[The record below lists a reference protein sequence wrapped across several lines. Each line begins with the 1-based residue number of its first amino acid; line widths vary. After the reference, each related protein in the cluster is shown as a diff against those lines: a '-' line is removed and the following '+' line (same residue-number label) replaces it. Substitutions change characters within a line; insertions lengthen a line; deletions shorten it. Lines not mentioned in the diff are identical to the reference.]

1 MTGTLPA
8 SVPELFAAVAARVPD
23 APAVVHKDTGLSYRQ
38 LDEQANRLARELIRH
53 GVGPDR
59 LVAVAVPRSAQLV
72 VVLLAVL
79 KAGGAYLPL
88 DPRYPAARLSY
99 LVDDAAP
106 VLLVRAGEVA
116 LPAADL
122 PEVVVD
128 DPEFTARCARHSG
141 AAVTADELRRPLR
154 PDHLMYVIYT
164 SGSTGSPKGVLVS
177 HEGVRD
183 LVATQ
188 TERFGPAPGERVLQ
202 WASVSF
208 DAFFWDL
215 TLALLSGATLVM
227 ADADDL
233 LPGENLHETLVKY
246 DITHAVLPPVALSI
260 TDSDGVLPG
269 GTIMSTGDACT
280 PTLIAKWAPG
290 RRMFN
295 GYGPT
300 EVTVGVSIAGPVE
313 DPSDTAIG
321 RPWTGGRVH
330 VLDERLRPV
339 PDGEEGE
346 LYLAGS
352 GLARG
357 YLNRPGLT
365 ATRFVPDP
373 FGPPGTRMYRSGDR
387 GWRGPAGELHFA
399 GRADDQV
406 KVRGF
411 RIELG
416 EIEAC
421 LTGHPAVQI
430 AACVV
435 TGALADARVVAFAT
449 LRPGAGAGAGSGE
462 LREFLVA
469 RLPEHMVPARVTV
482 LPVLPTLS
490 NGKIDRRAL
499 RGRADAD
506 RTRAT
511 ADPAA
516 TPATAPAGVPTG
528 VPAAVPHSHEEVLYA
543 TVRELLALDSVDPGD
558 NLFRIGGNSVVAAR
572 LVSVLRRKTGVR
584 LPMRAVFE
592 AETLAGLARLL
603 HEHDTTAPGER
614 R

>member
-1 MTGTLPA
+1 VGGPVTGAPPTT
-8 SVPELFAAVAARVPD
+8 VPELFAEVAARVPD
-23 APAVVHKDTGLSYRQ
+23 LPAVTYKDTTLSYAQ
-38 LDEQANRLARELIRH
+38 LDQEANRLARELIRR

-59 LVAVAVPRSAQLV
+59 LVAVAVPRSARLV
-72 VVLLAVL
+72 VALLAVL

-88 DPRYPAARLSY
+88 DSRYPAARLSY
-99 LVDDAAP
+99 LIEDAAP
-106 VLLVRAGEVA
+106 ALLLRTAEVA
-116 LPAADL
+116 LPATDVL
-122 PEVVVD
+122 EITLD
-128 DPEFTARCARHSG
+128 EPEFTALCACHSG
-141 AAVTADELRRPLR
+141 VAVAADERREPLR
-154 PDHLMYVIYT
+154 PDHLMYVIHT
-164 SGSTGSPKGVLVS
+164 SGSTGTPKGVLVP

-188 TERFGPAPGERVLQ
+188 AERFGPVPGERVLQ

-208 DAFFWDL
+208 DAAFWDL

-300 EVTVGVSIAGPVE
+300 EVTVGVSIAGPVQDPE
-313 DPSDTAIG
+313 DTGIG

-339 PDGEEGE
+339 PAGVEGE

-387 GWRGPAGELHFA
+387 GWRGTEGELHFV
-399 GRADDQV
+399 GRADEQV

-416 EIEAC
+416 EIETC
-421 LTGHPAVQI
+421 LTRHPAVQL

-435 TGALADARVVAFAT
+435 TGALADARVVAHVT
-449 LRPGAGAGAGSGE
+449 LRPGAGVGPGE
-462 LREFLVA
+462 LRESLA
-469 RLPEHMVPARVTV
+469 AQLPEHMVPARIDV
-482 LPVLPTLS
+482 LEALPTLS
-490 NGKIDRRAL
+490 TGKIDRGAL
-499 RGRADAD
+499 RERADA
-506 RTRAT
+506 RY
-511 ADPAA
+511 
-516 TPATAPAGVPTG
+516 TAPVAGPG
-528 VPAAVPHSHEEVLYA
+528 PADTPGSYEDMLYA
-543 TVRELLALDSVDPGD
+543 TVRELLSLDAVAPDD
-558 NLFRIGGNSVVAAR
+558 NLFRIGGSSVVAAR
-572 LVSVLRRKTGVR
+572 LVGILRKKTGVR

-592 AETLAGLARLL
+592 TETLAGLVRLL
-603 HEHDTTAPGER
+603 HEHGGAAPEEPR
-614 R
+614 

>member
-1 MTGTLPA
+1 MTGTRPA

-23 APAVVHKDTGLSYRQ
+23 APAVVHKDTSLGYRQ

-88 DPRYPAARLSY
+88 DPGYPAARLSY
-99 LVDDAAP
+99 LVEDAAP

-122 PEVVVD
+122 PEIVVD

-141 AAVTADELRRPLR
+141 AAVTADELRRPLL

-188 TERFGPAPGERVLQ
+188 TERFGPVPGERVLQ

-313 DPSDTAIG
+313 DPSDTAVG

-357 YLNRPGLT
+357 YLKRPGLT

-416 EIEAC
+416 EIETC
-421 LTGHPAVQI
+421 LTRHPAVQI

-435 TGALADARVVAFAT
+435 TGALADARVVAFTT
-449 LRPGAGAGAGSGE
+449 LRPGAGAGSGE
-462 LREFLVA
+462 LREFLA
-469 RLPEHMVPARVTV
+469 ASLPEHMVPARIAV
-482 LPVLPTLS
+482 LPALPTLS

-499 RGRADAD
+499 RDRADAE
-506 RTRAT
+506 RTGAT
-511 ADPAA
+511 AAPAA
-516 TPATAPAGVPTG
+516 APAGL
-528 VPAAVPHSHEEVLYA
+528 PHSHEEALYA

-572 LVSVLRRKTGVR
+572 LVSVLRKKTGVR

-603 HEHDTTAPGER
+603 HEHDTAAPGER